1 MAIRLG
7 MASILILILVSAKAY
22 PDDPRSEDQ
31 FISPLKFSVNV
42 GLVLLPVTVLDKS
55 GRFVPNLDREAFTV
69 YEDGIEQ
76 KIEVFDQKDL
86 PVAVGLII
94 DNSKSMIPQREDVMS
109 ASIALAESSNPGDH
123 IFVVHFHEHVVF
135 ALKLGDAFTSD
146 IDELKRAVAS
156 NAGYGK
162 TALYDAIVAGLEHVQ
177 HSELTRRVLVV
188 ISDGKDNSSRRTLKE
203 ATDMA
208 AASNTMIYTIGIY
221 SNRRES
227 NPKALRQLAE
237 ITGGEVYFPG
247 NGAQLSAACRHIAT
261 DIRSQYTLGYVPT
274 NQKKDG
280 VYREIKVTVNAP
292 NAGRLTVR
300 TRSGYLAR

>member
-1 MAIRLG
+1 
-7 MASILILILVSAKAY
+7 
-22 PDDPRSEDQ
+22 
-31 FISPLKFSVNV
+31 
-42 GLVLLPVTVLDKS
+42 
-55 GRFVPNLDREAFTV
+55 
-69 YEDGIEQ
+69 
-76 KIEVFDQKDL
+76 
-86 PVAVGLII
+86 
-94 DNSKSMIPQREDVMS
+94 
-109 ASIALAESSNPGDH
+109 
-123 IFVVHFHEHVVF
+123 
-135 ALKLGDAFTSD
+135 
-146 IDELKRAVAS
+146 
-156 NAGYGK
+156 
-162 TALYDAIVAGLEHVQ
+162 
-177 HSELTRRVLVV
+177 
-188 ISDGKDNSSRRTLKE
+188 SSRRTLKE